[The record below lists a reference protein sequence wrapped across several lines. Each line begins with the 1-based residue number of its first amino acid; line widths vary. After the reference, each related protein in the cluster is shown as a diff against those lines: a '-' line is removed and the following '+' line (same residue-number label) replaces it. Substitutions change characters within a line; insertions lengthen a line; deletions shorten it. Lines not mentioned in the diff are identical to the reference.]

1 MTTNNLPQLMSSQ
14 SEQTLEKG
22 IDCPIP
28 QNEVEIELNTE
39 GQDETLAMELLN
51 KEVMKGSE
59 LAAFS
64 GMSVPYLWEGLIPQY
79 GISFLTGASDCNKS
93 TFLRQLALSIANGD
107 EDFLDIPLNLRFQK
121 VILVVTEDLAVNV
134 AALMNKQL
142 LVFPDKAILDNITFV
157 FPTSNIIKK
166 LNELLSKEK
175 ADCVIVDT
183 WTDTFTGDLNASNS
197 VRASLHP
204 YNDLVRKYSCAILA
218 LHHEKKGSEDKNPS
232 KDNMLG
238 SMGIQAYARVV
249 LQMKRENGNSN
260 KRLLTA
266 VKGNYIQD
274 CFKDKSLVLE
284 VDEQTLILTNT
295 TDITTLGAKK
305 SARVYSPEERRIIT
319 EKIQSYMEEGIS
331 QDQMVKRFEAED
343 SEKRSPSKGTVNDI
357 VKQLKKANSVSQ
369 SVF

>member
-1 MTTNNLPQLMSSQ
+1 MTTKNLSQEMNSQ
-14 SEQTLEKG
+14 SEQVLGET
-22 IDCPIP
+22 IDCPAK
-28 QNEVEIELNTE
+28 QNEVELSKKNQE
-39 GQDETLAMELLN
+39 DTLAMELLN

-59 LAAFS
+59 LAAFIDVN
-64 GMSVPYLWEGLIPQY
+64 VPYLWEGLIPQY

-107 EDFLDIPLNLRFQK
+107 EEFLGIKLNLRYQK
-121 VILVVTEDLAVNV
+121 VILVITEDLAVNV

-142 LVFPDKAILDNITFV
+142 QVFPDRAILDNITFV
-157 FPTSNIIKK
+157 FPSSNVVKK
-166 LNELLSKEK
+166 LSELLSKER
-175 ADCVIVDT
+175 ADTVILDT

-204 YNDLVRKYSCAILA
+204 YNELVRKYGCSILA

-249 LQMKRENGNSN
+249 LQMRRDGSNSN

-274 CFKDKSLVLE
+274 CFKDQSLVLE
-284 VDEQTLILTNT
+284 VDEQTLTLTNT
-295 TDITTLGAKK
+295 TDIATLGVKK
-305 SARVYSPEERRIIT
+305 NPRVYSPEELTIIT
-319 EKIQSYMEEGIS
+319 EKIQSYMKEGRNFTR
-331 QDQMVKRFEAED
+331 QDGGE
-343 SEKRSPSKGTVNDI
+343 I
-357 VKQLKKANSVSQ
+357 
-369 SVF
+369 